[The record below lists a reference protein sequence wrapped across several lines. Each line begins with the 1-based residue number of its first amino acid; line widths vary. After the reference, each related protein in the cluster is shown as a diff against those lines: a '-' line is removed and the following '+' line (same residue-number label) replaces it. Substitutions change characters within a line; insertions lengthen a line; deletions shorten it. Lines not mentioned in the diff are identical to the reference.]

1 MIKRTFGLVVCLTV
15 AAGLAGCA
23 SNTAPPPAAPPVAAA
38 APAPAAPPPAQ
49 PMPPGLNPAQQH
61 VAKIQMALDAN
72 GAQLQV
78 DGRMGPKTA
87 AALKAYQ
94 GSHNLKAT
102 GKADSATLKALGV

>member
-1 MIKRTFGLVVCLTV
+1 MIKHKLGLVVCLTL

-23 SNTAPPPAAPPVAAA
+23 SEPAPPPAAPMAAA

-49 PMPPGLNPAQQH
+49 PMPPGLTRAQQH
-61 VAKIQMALDAN
+61 VAKIQAALNAN
-72 GAQLQV
+72 GAHLQV
-78 DGRMGPKTA
+78 DGRMGSKTV

-94 GSHNLKAT
+94 GAHKLKAT